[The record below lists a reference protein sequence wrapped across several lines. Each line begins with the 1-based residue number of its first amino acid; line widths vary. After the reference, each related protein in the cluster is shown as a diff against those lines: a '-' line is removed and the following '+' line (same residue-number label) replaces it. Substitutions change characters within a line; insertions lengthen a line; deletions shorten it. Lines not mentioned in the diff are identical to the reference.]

1 MAKHLLR
8 FLGIVLLLTF
18 YSISNA
24 KDDAVITFCDGTEM
38 INALY
43 SRIYKEDQGIRTK
56 LASIQQA
63 QKNHAAKDSE
73 VELDE
78 LYKEII
84 LGDISNQIVLKQLVK
99 DCGWPKRND
108 KSFEQG
114 SQIAAAYFV
123 VQHTSQF
130 ALQLSYCR
138 MIEDSFRHSDIP
150 EPFFGFYLKR
160 ILKHEDRKTKFQ
172 FSESIE
178 AVVKKAKLGEISA
191 CNLIETAENEG
202 K

>member
-1 MAKHLLR
+1 MAKYLLR
-8 FLGIVLLLTF
+8 FFSIVLLLTF
-18 YSISNA
+18 YSISSA
-24 KDDAVITFCDGTEM
+24 KDEAVITFCDGTEM
-38 INALY
+38 IDALY
-43 SRIYKEDQGIRTK
+43 SRIYKEDQEKRAK

-73 VELDE
+73 VGLDE

-84 LGDISNQIVLKQLVK
+84 LGDISNQIVLKQLVR
-99 DCGWPKRND
+99 DCGWPKRGD

-114 SQIAAAYFV
+114 SHIAAAYFV

-138 MIEDSFRHSDIP
+138 MIENSFRHDNIP
-150 EPFFGFYLKR
+150 ERFFGFYLKR
-160 ILKHEDRKTKFQ
+160 LLKHEDRKTKFQ
-172 FSESIE
+172 FLEDIE
-178 AVVKKAKLGEISA
+178 AVIKKAKLGEISP